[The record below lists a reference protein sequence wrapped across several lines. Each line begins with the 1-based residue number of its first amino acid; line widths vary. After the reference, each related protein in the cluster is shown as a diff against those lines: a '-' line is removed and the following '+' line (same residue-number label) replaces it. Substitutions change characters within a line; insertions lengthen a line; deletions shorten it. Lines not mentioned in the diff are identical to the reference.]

1 MRYREQKR
9 GQVELNVV
17 MIKAIEGQRLI
28 IKRIQGRQVKENA
41 TKETTGVSK
50 NFQSIVYDSMLIAW
64 GIGTIVFV

>member
-1 MRYREQKR
+1 M
-9 GQVELNVV
+9 V